1 MSFYTGTN
9 TELLY
14 ASTASG
20 SAKASFTT
28 EAQINDTAGMGVQCH
43 LPADFWY
50 PNRAQTGRGIRL
62 VARGVIGST
71 ASPTFTLTVRAGAA
85 GNTTAP
91 ILLGTAA
98 LTGANNAAQI
108 FELEGDII
116 LTTIGAAGANS
127 TVQGIGT
134 LTTPGLA
141 NTISP
146 VWGGAASP
154 GTVATLDTSI
164 TNYINVN
171 AACSA
176 SNAANTIQLLQLLVF
191 GLN

>member
-14 ASTASG
+14 ASTSPG
-20 SAKASFTT
+20 TAKSSFTT
-28 EAQINDTAGMGVQCH
+28 EAQINDTAGMGVQAH
-43 LPADFWY
+43 LPADFWF
-50 PNRAQTGRGIRL
+50 PNRTQPGRGIKI
-62 VARGVIGST
+62 VARGLIGST
-71 ASPTFTLTVRAGAA
+71 ASPNFTLTVRAGAA
-85 GNTTAP
+85 GNITSA

-98 LTGANNAAQI
+98 LTAANNSAQI
-108 FELEGDII
+108 WELEGDVI
-116 LTTIGAAGANS
+116 LTNIGAAGANS
-127 TVQGIGT
+127 TVQGVGV
-134 LTTPGLA
+134 LSSPGLA
-141 NTISP
+141 NQTSP
-146 VWGGAASP
+146 AFGGAAAP